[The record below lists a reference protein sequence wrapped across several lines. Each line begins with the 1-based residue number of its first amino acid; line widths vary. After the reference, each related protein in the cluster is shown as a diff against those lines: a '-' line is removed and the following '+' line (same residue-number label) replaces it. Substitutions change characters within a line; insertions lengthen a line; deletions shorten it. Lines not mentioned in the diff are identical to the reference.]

1 MVVYFFLI
9 VSAFLDLEAGV
20 SRKDEVDSL
29 YENNDEN
36 FIAEED
42 DSDGTTNSMAFKVF
56 GGATTS
62 TIPDE
67 NQAWT
72 SFLGRARSCAN
83 GLKDSLET
91 DVRSNIRFDVPT
103 SEILVLKCFC
113 GWEESVVLHIGWCT
127 RPELGIKA
135 AFMMPLVEEKIWLEA
150 NVSLKLKDWLFDI
163 PGVVHWNQQVLLHVI
178 SLEDSRHA
186 LASTVQNPFMPE
198 LKLFDATAIEKAG
211 YRVGKDGASNYRFRG
226 LMYDHDLHA
235 RRIYFSQ
242 MEIANEITEKLA
254 FLFVWSGHPLV
265 RRSIRAL
272 PRVSEWCFQVGEV
285 VTDISRHISGTVHG
299 VGEQGL
305 EVEFANGLFS
315 VRWADCKK
323 EFEIGTYVEITGEEH
338 ATRWSGWIRGVHP
351 NSVSAI
357 ALPNIATS
365 IHLDSNSEHLNPIP
379 TVPWKGVMVQVI
391 KRGHCWH
398 GKTGYVVDVNIVKD
412 LGRKKEVLL
421 FLVQLS
427 HYDPNALFI
436 CLWFRY
442 LDIIE
447 EESWLPLNEACP
459 IVTGL
464 FRNLVPDTNVLGKR
478 GRRLPPPEPAVRP
491 RSVTPLLDPTE
502 QCLSPAWNPSSLD
515 PPPLKYWCLDCQLL
529 DARFRMQYNNLKIT
543 ALVKY
548 DISLKK
554 IVCIRDDTP
563 LGTTLD
569 PARVLAIHP
578 KIRHYDMFLVISGEH
593 CGKWVRSIRF
603 HKCSPTETSDLD
615 WTVVVVIPRAP
626 FMHDDVTDETLVL
639 HSSTMTIAD
648 ETKISQQLN
657 LDLRKR
663 DEDINFNLK
672 GCKDAQVTHVDLMA
686 NSTSTI
692 DSANGPSTWEEGHPD
707 AVDEMVPALL
717 IPQNEIDTDGGKKE
731 TMCFVET
738 IALVVRH
745 SRNHPMDTVL
755 SPCNIELTC
764 IITTFETSSN
774 TTFLKTFDPVASLHW
789 KSFPSAR

>member
-1 MVVYFFLI
+1 MHR
-9 VSAFLDLEAGV
+9 SAFLDLEAGV
-20 SRKDEVDSL
+20 SREDKVDSL
-29 YENNDEN
+29 YEDNDEN
-36 FIAEED
+36 FIAED
-42 DSDGTTNSMAFKVF
+42 NSDGMTNSTAFEVF
-56 GGATTS
+56 GRATAS
-62 TIPDE
+62 TTPDK

-72 SFLGRARSCAN
+72 SFLGRARSHAN

-91 DVRSNIRFDVPT
+91 DVRSNIRFDMPT
-103 SEILVLKCFC
+103 SELLVLKCFC
-113 GWEESVVLHIGWCT
+113 GWEESVVLHIGRCT
-127 RPELGIKA
+127 QPELGIKA

-163 PGVVHWNQQVLLHVI
+163 PGVVHRNQQVLLHVI
-178 SLEDSRHA
+178 SLEDSRRA
-186 LASTVQNPFMPE
+186 LASAVQNPFVPGCWVKVRHGCSRGDVGIASKMYPWGCKVLLVPKLDLAHDTDKRRQRLGSQSE

-211 YRVGKDGASNYRFRG
+211 YRVVKDGASNYRFRG

-242 MEIANEITEKLA
+242 MEIANEITKKLA
-254 FLFVWSGHPLV
+254 FLFARSGHPLV
-265 RRSIRAL
+265 HRSIRAL
-272 PRVSEWCFQVGEV
+272 PRVSEWCFQVSEV
-285 VTDISRHISGTVHG
+285 VTDISRGISRIVHG

-323 EFEIGTYVEITGEEH
+323 EFEIGTYIEITGEEH
-338 ATRWSGWIRGVHP
+338 ATRWSGWVHAIDDGLLHLISCSGHENERIEIRGVHP

-357 ALPNIATS
+357 APPNIATS

-391 KRGHCWH
+391 KHGHRWH
-398 GKTGYVVDVNIVKD
+398 GKTGYVVNVNIVKD

-427 HYDPNALFI
+427 HYDPNAPFV

-442 LDIIE
+442 LDIVE
-447 EESWLPLNEACP
+447 EELWLPLNEARP

-464 FRNLVPDTNVLGKR
+464 FHNLVPDTNVLGKR
-478 GRRLPPPEPAVRP
+478 GRRPPPPEPAARP
-491 RSVTPLLDPTE
+491 RSVTPLPDPTE
-502 QCLSPAWNPSSLD
+502 RCLSPAWNPSSPD
-515 PPPLKYWCLDCQLL
+515 PPPLKYWCLDRWLL
-529 DARFRMQYNNLKIT
+529 DARFRVQYNDLKIT

-593 CGKWVRSIRF
+593 CGKWVRSIQF
-603 HKCSPTETSDLD
+603 HKRSPTETSDLD

-639 HSSTMTIAD
+639 HSSTMTITD
-648 ETKISQQLN
+648 ETKISRQLN

-663 DEDINFNLK
+663 LRE
-672 GCKDAQVTHVDLMA
+672 A
-686 NSTSTI
+686 
-692 DSANGPSTWEEGHPD
+692 
-707 AVDEMVPALL
+707 
-717 IPQNEIDTDGGKKE
+717 PQ
-731 TMCFVET
+731 
-738 IALVVRH
+738 RH
-745 SRNHPMDTVL
+745 
-755 SPCNIELTC
+755 
-764 IITTFETSSN
+764 
-774 TTFLKTFDPVASLHW
+774 
-789 KSFPSAR
+789 

>member
-1 MVVYFFLI
+1 MHR
-9 VSAFLDLEAGV
+9 SAFLDLEAGV
-20 SRKDEVDSL
+20 SREDEVDSP
-29 YENNDEN
+29 YEDDDEN
-36 FIAEED
+36 FIAED
-42 DSDGTTNSMAFKVF
+42 DSDGTTNSTAFEAF
-56 GGATTS
+56 GGATAS
-62 TIPDE
+62 TAPDE

-72 SFLGRARSCAN
+72 SFLGRARSRAN

-91 DVRSNIRFDVPT
+91 D
-103 SEILVLKCFC
+103 C
-113 GWEESVVLHIGWCT
+113 GWEESVVLHIGRCA

-150 NVSLKLKDWLFDI
+150 NVSPKLKDWLFDI
-163 PGVVHWNQQVLLHVI
+163 PGVVHRNQQVLLHAI
-178 SLEDSRHA
+178 SLEDSRRA
-186 LASTVQNPFMPE
+186 LASAVQNPFVPGCWVKVRHGRSRGDVGIASKMYPWGCKVLLAPKLDLAHDTDKRRQRLGSQSE

-211 YRVGKDGASNYRFRG
+211 YRVVKDGASNYRFRG

-254 FLFVWSGHPLV
+254 FLFARSGHPLV

-272 PRVSEWCFQVGEV
+272 PRVSEWCFQVSEV
-285 VTDISRHISGTVHG
+285 VTDISRGISGTVHG

-338 ATRWSGWIRGVHP
+338 ATRWSGWVHAIDDGLLHLISRSGHENERIEIRGVHP

-357 ALPNIATS
+357 APPNIATS

-391 KRGHCWH
+391 KCGHRWR

-412 LGRKKEVLL
+412 LGGKKEVLL

-427 HYDPNALFI
+427 HYDPNAPFV

-442 LDIIE
+442 LDIVE
-447 EESWLPLNEACP
+447 EELWLPLNEARP

-478 GRRLPPPEPAVRP
+478 GRRPPPPEPAARP
-491 RSVTPLLDPTE
+491 RSVTPLPDPTE
-502 QCLSPAWNPSSLD
+502 RCLSPAWNPSSPD
-515 PPPLKYWCLDCQLL
+515 PPPLKYWCLDRRLL
-529 DARFRMQYNNLKIT
+529 DARFRVQYNDLKIT

-603 HKCSPTETSDLD
+603 HKRSPTETSDLD

-648 ETKISQQLN
+648 ETKISRQLN

-663 DEDINFNLK
+663 LRE
-672 GCKDAQVTHVDLMA
+672 A
-686 NSTSTI
+686 
-692 DSANGPSTWEEGHPD
+692 
-707 AVDEMVPALL
+707 
-717 IPQNEIDTDGGKKE
+717 PQ
-731 TMCFVET
+731 
-738 IALVVRH
+738 RH
-745 SRNHPMDTVL
+745 
-755 SPCNIELTC
+755 
-764 IITTFETSSN
+764 
-774 TTFLKTFDPVASLHW
+774 
-789 KSFPSAR
+789 